1 MAKITAM
8 VLVGGRGT
16 RLNEITK
23 KTAKPAVSFGGKYRL
38 IDFVLSNISN
48 SDISSV
54 GLVTQYEPHDLM
66 KYIGRGST
74 WDLDVND
81 GGVSF
86 LTPYTTS
93 DGDVWQ
99 KGTANA
105 IYQHYRFIEQQG
117 SDLVLILSG
126 DHVYKMDYNDIIS
139 SHLER
144 NAEITVAAFETKSH
158 PERFGIINVD
168 DDCNII
174 DFEEKP
180 AVPKSNYASMG
191 VYVFNREVLKELLT
205 NYDNNL
211 DFGGDVIPLAIRLKK
226 RIFAFGFKGYFRDV
240 GTVSSLYEANM
251 DLIDSPM
258 LLKLHEYRKLPVYTK
273 SSNLP
278 PHHIVDK
285 KSVANSLISDGCL
298 VYGICEH
305 SILSAGVY
313 LKVDSEVYDSIIHEN
328 VIVGNN
334 SILRNVIVIEGTII
348 PNNIELIFEEVT
360 VIDIDFLRKF
370 GDSYE

>member
-139 SHLER
+139 
-144 NAEITVAAFETKSH
+144 
-158 PERFGIINVD
+158 
-168 DDCNII
+168 
-174 DFEEKP
+174 
-180 AVPKSNYASMG
+180 
-191 VYVFNREVLKELLT
+191 
-205 NYDNNL
+205 
-211 DFGGDVIPLAIRLKK
+211 
-226 RIFAFGFKGYFRDV
+226 
-240 GTVSSLYEANM
+240 
-251 DLIDSPM
+251 
-258 LLKLHEYRKLPVYTK
+258 
-273 SSNLP
+273 
-278 PHHIVDK
+278 
-285 KSVANSLISDGCL
+285 
-298 VYGICEH
+298 
-305 SILSAGVY
+305 
-313 LKVDSEVYDSIIHEN
+313 
-328 VIVGNN
+328 
-334 SILRNVIVIEGTII
+334 
-348 PNNIELIFEEVT
+348 
-360 VIDIDFLRKF
+360 
-370 GDSYE
+370 

>member
-1 MAKITAM
+1 MALRNLRPTTPGQRGASVPDFEEITRQKPEKS
-8 VLVGGRGT
+8 LVRPINSKGGRNATGRVT
-16 RLNEITK
+16 MRHQ
-23 KTAKPAVSFGGKYRL
+23 GGGHKRAYRL

-226 RIFAFGFKGYFRDV
+226 RIR
-240 GTVSSLYEANM
+240 
-251 DLIDSPM
+251 
-258 LLKLHEYRKLPVYTK
+258 
-273 SSNLP
+273 
-278 PHHIVDK
+278 
-285 KSVANSLISDGCL
+285 
-298 VYGICEH
+298 
-305 SILSAGVY
+305 
-313 LKVDSEVYDSIIHEN
+313 
-328 VIVGNN
+328 
-334 SILRNVIVIEGTII
+334 
-348 PNNIELIFEEVT
+348 
-360 VIDIDFLRKF
+360 
-370 GDSYE
+370 